1 MKKKTTGLTLCALL
15 LAITFPAEAQQ
26 KANVPRIGFLSAT
39 RPSPDQEAFQAGLRV
54 LGYTE
59 GKNIIVEYRY
69 AEGVA
74 EQLSNLAAE
83 LVRAKVDLIVVTGV
97 PGAHAAKNTTKTIPI
112 VMTNVGDPVG
122 EGLVANLAHPGG
134 NITGLSTLTPGL
146 GGKQVELVK
155 QAFPTLSRV
164 AVLWHPSIISNT
176 LSLGEVKAGAAALKM
191 TVQPLELRTRD
202 DLELAFSSMEKT
214 RGSALIVLRGPI
226 TFSRRAE
233 IVNLAIKRRLPAI
246 YSDKDFVDADGLM
259 SYGPSYF
266 DLLRRAATY
275 VDKIL
280 KGAKPGD
287 LPVEQPTK
295 FEFVIN
301 LKTAKQIGLMIP
313 PSVLYRADKVIK

>member
-1 MKKKTTGLTLCALL
+1 MMKKKTTGLTLCALL

-146 GGKQVELVK
+146 GG
-155 QAFPTLSRV
+155 
-164 AVLWHPSIISNT
+164 
-176 LSLGEVKAGAAALKM
+176 
-191 TVQPLELRTRD
+191 
-202 DLELAFSSMEKT
+202 
-214 RGSALIVLRGPI
+214 
-226 TFSRRAE
+226 
-233 IVNLAIKRRLPAI
+233 
-246 YSDKDFVDADGLM
+246 
-259 SYGPSYF
+259 
-266 DLLRRAATY
+266 
-275 VDKIL
+275 
-280 KGAKPGD
+280 
-287 LPVEQPTK
+287 
-295 FEFVIN
+295 
-301 LKTAKQIGLMIP
+301 
-313 PSVLYRADKVIK
+313 